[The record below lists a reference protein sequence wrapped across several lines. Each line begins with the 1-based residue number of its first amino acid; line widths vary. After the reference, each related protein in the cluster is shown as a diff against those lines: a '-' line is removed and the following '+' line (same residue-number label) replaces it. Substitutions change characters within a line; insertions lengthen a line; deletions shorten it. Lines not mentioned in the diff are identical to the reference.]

1 MKRYWL
7 ALLLVF
13 SAQAWAV
20 ERVVSLAPSL
30 SEIVVELG
38 AADVLV
44 GVLDG
49 GDRPAALVNLP
60 SVGRYGQLDMER
72 LLSLKPD
79 LILLWPGSVGPAQR
93 EQLRRLN
100 IPVYVAE
107 PHNLEQLTTQV
118 QAIAEQLDRAD
129 AGLALADQL
138 RQRLAELR
146 QRYRRAEPLRV
157 FYQVWNQPLYT
168 VGGEQIISDALSV
181 CGARNV
187 FDDLKL
193 PAPQV
198 SIESVL
204 QRDPQLILVGD
215 QAQREAWK
223 VWPTMFERVR
233 LVPDKGLER
242 PSGQMLEAVA
252 RLCQVIAPNLGHRY
266 RRQAS
271 SHRGLHS
278 KCGRGIAPDGGLRA
292 DQDFV
297 SIPVQMW
304 EGACPRWRPPSRPG
318 CWIRPST
325 YPFLRS
331 RLL

>member
-7 ALLLVF
+7 ALLLGF
-13 SAQAWAV
+13 SVQALAV

-38 AADVLV
+38 AADLLV

-49 GDRPAALVNLP
+49 GERPSALAQVP

-72 LLSLKPD
+72 LLSLQPD

-93 EQLRRLN
+93 EQLQRLN

-118 QAIAEQLDRAD
+118 QAIAEQLGRAD

-146 QRYRRAEPLRV
+146 QRYQRVKPLRV

-168 VGGEQIISDALSV
+168 VGGEQIISDALQV

-187 FDDLKL
+187 FDELKL

-215 QAQREAWK
+215 QAQLEAWK
-223 VWPTMFERVR
+223 VWPSMAARVR

-252 RLCQVIAPNLGHRY
+252 RLCQVIAP
-266 RRQAS
+266 
-271 SHRGLHS
+271 
-278 KCGRGIAPDGGLRA
+278 
-292 DQDFV
+292 
-297 SIPVQMW
+297 
-304 EGACPRWRPPSRPG
+304 
-318 CWIRPST
+318 
-325 YPFLRS
+325 
-331 RLL
+331 

>member
-1 MKRYWL
+1 MIRRWL
-7 ALLLVF
+7 AVLLLAF
-13 SAQAWAV
+13 SAQALAA

-49 GDRPAALVNLP
+49 GERPVELANVP
-60 SVGRYGQLDMER
+60 SVGHYGQLDMER
-72 LLSLKPD
+72 LLSLNPD

-93 EQLRRLN
+93 EQLQRLN

-107 PHNLEQLTTQV
+107 PHSLEQLTTQV
-118 QAIAEQLDRAD
+118 QTIAEQLGRAE
-129 AGLALADQL
+129 AGRQLAAQL
-138 RQRLAELR
+138 RERLAALR
-146 QRYRRAEPLRV
+146 QHYQRAQPLRV

-168 VGGEQIISDALSV
+168 VGGGQIISDALNV

-204 QRDPQLILVGD
+204 QRDPELILVGD
-215 QAQREAWK
+215 QAQLDAWK
-223 VWPTMFERVR
+223 VWPTVATRVR

-242 PSGQMLEAVA
+242 PSGQMLEAVG
-252 RLCQVIAPNLGHRY
+252 RLCQVIAPNL
-266 RRQAS
+266 
-271 SHRGLHS
+271 
-278 KCGRGIAPDGGLRA
+278 
-292 DQDFV
+292 
-297 SIPVQMW
+297 
-304 EGACPRWRPPSRPG
+304 
-318 CWIRPST
+318 
-325 YPFLRS
+325 
-331 RLL
+331 

>member
-7 ALLLVF
+7 ALLLGF
-13 SAQAWAV
+13 SVQVLAV

-38 AADVLV
+38 AADLLV

-49 GDRPAALVNLP
+49 GERPSALAQVP

-72 LLSLKPD
+72 LLSLNPD

-93 EQLRRLN
+93 EQLQRLN

-107 PHNLEQLTTQV
+107 PHNLEQLTRQV
-118 QAIAEQLDRAD
+118 QAIAEQLGRAD

-168 VGGEQIISDALSV
+168 VGGEQIISDALKV

-187 FDDLKL
+187 FDDLTL

-204 QRDPQLILVGD
+204 QRDPHLILVGD

-223 VWPTMFERVR
+223 VWPSLFERVR

-252 RLCQVIAPNLGHRY
+252 RLCQVIAPSL
-266 RRQAS
+266 
-271 SHRGLHS
+271 
-278 KCGRGIAPDGGLRA
+278 
-292 DQDFV
+292 
-297 SIPVQMW
+297 
-304 EGACPRWRPPSRPG
+304 
-318 CWIRPST
+318 
-325 YPFLRS
+325 
-331 RLL
+331 